1 MGNLKKDSI
10 VILSPGFPDG
20 EHDSRCMPY
29 IQMFVKALI
38 ANYPELKIH
47 VISFQYPYT
56 EKVFEWNGCQVNSIG
71 GNNKKW
77 NRFFTW
83 RKTKQAFKEIHSS
96 NKIIGILSLW
106 LSECALVGQQLS
118 KQYQI
123 PHIAWALGQD
133 VKKENKY
140 ITRLD
145 FTSFKTACI
154 SPFSKEQLK
163 LNHGIDSNF
172 ILSNGLHTESI
183 PAPVG
188 FKKNYDIISV
198 GSFSDF
204 KRFDW
209 IVECV
214 KEVKKSR
221 PNIKA
226 CMIGDGEELE
236 NIQNK
241 IALLGLQENIEL
253 KGILPHQQC
262 LELMMQSKIL
272 LHPSSFEGA
281 STVILE
287 ALYYK
292 CYAISITV
300 PNDPMPATFFKVNT
314 LEEMIKKTD
323 EVLSL
328 PENEISYCVNTS
340 DESAKK
346 LMDAFNYL
354 I

>member
-1 MGNLKKDSI
+1 MKEKCL
-10 VILSPGFPDG
+10 VILTPGFPDG
-20 EHDSRCMPY
+20 EQDSRCMPY
-29 IQMFVKALI
+29 VQMFVKALI
-38 ANYPELKIH
+38 SNFPELKIH
-47 VISFQYPYT
+47 VISFQYPYVS
-56 EKVFEWNGCQVNSIG
+56 KVFEWNGCTVNSIG

-77 NRFFTW
+77 NRLFTW

-96 NKIIGILSLW
+96 NKVIGILSLW

-140 ITRLD
+140 IARLD

-154 SPFSKEQLK
+154 SPFSSEQLK
-163 LNHGIDSNF
+163 LNHNIDANF
-172 ILSNGLHTESI
+172 ILSNGIHKASI
-183 PAPVG
+183 PEPAEV
-188 FKKNYDIISV
+188 KKIYDIISV

-209 IVECV
+209 IIDCV
-214 KEVKKSR
+214 KELKKTR
-221 PNIKA
+221 PDIKA

-236 NIQNK
+236 NIKNK
-241 IALLGLQENIEL
+241 IALLGIKENIEL
-253 KGILPHQQC
+253 KGILTHPQC
-262 LELMMQSKIL
+262 LQLMMQSKLL

-300 PNDPMPATFFKVNT
+300 PHEQMPATFFKVNT
-314 LEEMIKKTD
+314 LEEMIKKTE

-328 PENEISYCVNTS
+328 PDNEISYCVNTS

-346 LMDAFNYL
+346 LMEVFNSL
-354 I
+354 F